1 EVELRVGRKTK
12 RLFLLPEHVK
22 PAFDVNERIKET
34 LIKLKELGRIREL
47 QREQMISLLSQIK

>member
-1 EVELRVGRKTK
+1 M
-12 RLFLLPEHVK
+12 K

-34 LIKLKELGRIREL
+34 LIKLKELKRIREL